1 MEGGGSREG
10 GVDGGNA
17 GGGDVD
23 SWHGVEITVEV
34 EIVEQDGQD

>member
-1 MEGGGSREG
+1 MEERREVEMEGGGSRGG

-23 SWHGVEITVEV
+23 S
-34 EIVEQDGQD
+34 